1 MNPRR
6 ILPMHESDVAA
17 LTSCVGEFLRDFGYS
32 TESRVL
38 SHSPLVLVASD
49 RNESRPLLLSERS
62 LAAPDE
68 PPRIGL
74 ARSRSGDNLRSALA
88 ITFAVSLTTGTVRE
102 KETRFPFALSPTP

>member
-38 SHSPLVLVASD
+38 SHSPLVRSSSWHQTETSLVLCCYQNAASLRRMNRQGSD
-49 RNESRPLLLSERS
+49 SLVLAPATICAPLLQ
-62 LAAPDE
+62 
-68 PPRIGL
+68 
-74 ARSRSGDNLRSALA
+74 
-88 ITFAVSLTTGTVRE
+88 
-102 KETRFPFALSPTP
+102 